1 MTAMTRRRVQLRR
14 TKGWR
19 KPPGAVVARPTR
31 WGNPYGVADHGR
43 AQAVALYR
51 QHLEQHPEL
60 VTAARR
66 ELAGKD
72 LACWCPLD
80 WPCHADVLLEV
91 AAAPLAR
98 GAGPPG

>member
-1 MTAMTRRRVQLRR
+1 MTRRRVQLRR

-19 KPPGAVVARPTR
+19 KPPGAVVVARPTR

-66 ELAGKD
+66 ELK
-72 LACWCPLD
+72 
-80 WPCHADVLLEV
+80 V
-91 AAAPLAR
+91 ASSVR
-98 GAGPPG
+98 ETIRVIE